1 MHPQI
6 TTPLTTLPL
15 SSRQTANLVPYNSI
29 HFSFIADNRGSK
41 LTPKCIP
48 ESAQL
53 WALATEGA
61 GLIPSKS
68 LHCRQQKQRADKR
81 MHHQQGSTPLSERER
96 ERERAREIG
105 IIYRHFMYLRC
116 LMPFFSLF
124 SCDTW
129 VFAGHHGKKWKQK
142 NYVRV
147 LYAR

>member
-6 TTPLTTLPL
+6 TTPLRLQDLDNKSSSLQRTTLPL

-48 ESAQL
+48 GSAQL

-61 GLIPSKS
+61 DLIPWKS

-81 MHHQQGSTPLSERER
+81 MHHHQGTTPLSERER
-96 ERERAREIG
+96 ERSREIG
-105 IIYRHFMYLRC
+105 SIAYNRGIPEFIDWL
-116 LMPFFSLF
+116 
-124 SCDTW
+124 
-129 VFAGHHGKKWKQK
+129 
-142 NYVRV
+142 
-147 LYAR
+147 